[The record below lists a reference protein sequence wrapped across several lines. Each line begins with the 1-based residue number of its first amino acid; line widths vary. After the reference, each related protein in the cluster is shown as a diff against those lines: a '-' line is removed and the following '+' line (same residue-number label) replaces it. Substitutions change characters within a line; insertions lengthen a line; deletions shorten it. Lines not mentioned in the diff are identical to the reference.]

1 MVSLRSGVSAS
12 LIISSL
18 FGSIHAVPLAEKLG
32 RLSASARDLLKRT
45 TPAPPYFL
53 AYNDRWLNPLPSA
66 SDLEGFNVLRVVIEW
81 GFALTF
87 LLSSGAVDEAENW
100 EEQTAS
106 ARSSYLSEYNAA
118 GISLIVSAFGSTE
131 TPTTSGLD
139 PVTTANTMAAW
150 VIEYG
155 IQGIDDFTA
164 FDSGNGTAETWLITF
179 TQQLR
184 TQLPQGE
191 YILTHARQSSRF
203 SFSPNLWSGGG
214 YLAVDQS
221 VGYLIDWV
229 SKQGSTEYTT
239 CAGLLTTS
247 SSTWPESALF
257 QIAANGVS
265 LDKLVIGKP
274 GTTKEAKTGYID
286 PTTLASCVAEAA
298 SEGWG
303 KFLVPISRRV
313 LTCGVHAHVRCW
325 GDGVAGMSPTSYV
338 LVDVVVDPDRTR
350 EYVACLKFSGADYD
364 HDDYDGNN
372 GNDNGHLD
380 GHEHRY
386 TRELGGEDGGGRQ
399 VSVFSIAR

>member
-12 LIISSL
+12 LIIPSL
-18 FGSIHAVPLAEKLG
+18 FGLVHAVPLAEKLG
-32 RLSASARDLLKRT
+32 RLSSSARDLLKRT
-45 TPAPPYFL
+45 TPAPPHFL

-66 SDLEGFNVLRVVIEW
+66 SDLEGFNV
-81 GFALTF
+81 FALTF

-155 IQGIDDFTA
+155 IQGIDVDYEDFTA

-191 YILTHARQSSRF
+191 YILTHAPVAPW
-203 SFSPNLWSGGG
+203 FSPNSWSGGG

-221 VGYLIDWV
+221 VGYLIDWYNIQFYN
-229 SKQGSTEYTT
+229 QGSTEYTT

-257 QIAANGVS
+257 QIAANGAS

-298 SEGWG
+298 SEGWDA
-303 KFLVPISRRV
+303 
-313 LTCGVHAHVRCW
+313 GVMVWQYPEATSSWIETVRGSTW
-325 GDGVAGMSPTSYV
+325 PVSSSPAPTVTTTTTATTATTTATSSA
-338 LVDVVVDPDRTR
+338 TST
-350 EYVACLKFSGADYD
+350 A
-364 HDDYDGNN
+364 
-372 GNDNGHLD
+372 
-380 GHEHRY
+380 
-386 TRELGGEDGGGRQ
+386 TLG
-399 VSVFSIAR
+399 S